1 MDFVKVFQPKLVGTG
16 HKCFGYALLE
26 ECTLKIFIHSKE
38 HFIKQVGLVE
48 GGIGVVLEKAK
59 NETKKT
65 GIIQARRFLGEDDIP
80 VNLQAS
86 GYKFRIN
93 ADKISDTEYVFKF
106 DNAVT
111 IF

>member
-1 MDFVKVFQPKLVGTG
+1 MDFVKVFQPKIVGTG
-16 HKCFGYALLE
+16 HRSFGYALLKD
-26 ECTLKIFIHSKE
+26 CTLRVFIHSKDC
-38 HFIKQVGLVE
+38 FIKQVGLVE
-48 GGIGVVLEKAK
+48 GGIGIVLEKTK
-59 NETKKT
+59 NESKKS
-65 GIIQARRFLGEDDIP
+65 GIIQARRFLGEDDLP

-106 DNAVT
+106 DNAIT